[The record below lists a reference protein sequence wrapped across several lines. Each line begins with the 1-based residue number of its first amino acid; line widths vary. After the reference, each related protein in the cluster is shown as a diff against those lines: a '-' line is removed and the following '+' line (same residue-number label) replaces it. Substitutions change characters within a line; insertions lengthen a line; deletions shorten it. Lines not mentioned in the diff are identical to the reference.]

1 MQLSYAK
8 PAMTSISPSFRH
20 LSYAQPAVT
29 QQQSTGYQLTVKDFF
44 QQV

>member
-1 MQLSYAK
+1 MHNLQWQVFPHLLD
-8 PAMTSISPSFRH
+8 T